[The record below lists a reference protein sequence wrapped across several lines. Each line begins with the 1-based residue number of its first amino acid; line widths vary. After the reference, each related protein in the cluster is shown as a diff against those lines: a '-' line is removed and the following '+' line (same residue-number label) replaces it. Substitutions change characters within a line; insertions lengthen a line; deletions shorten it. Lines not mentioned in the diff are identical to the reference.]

1 MYIYIYRERENIYM
15 ERENVETGLTPP
27 PMFSLHSLKKGV
39 GMCYV
44 PPKLAKAGTELFA
57 EVRGKQQKILVTK
70 MPFVEQNYYRGP
82 N

>member
-44 PPKLAKAGTELFA
+44 
-57 EVRGKQQKILVTK
+57 I
-70 MPFVEQNYYRGP
+70 YI
-82 N
+82 